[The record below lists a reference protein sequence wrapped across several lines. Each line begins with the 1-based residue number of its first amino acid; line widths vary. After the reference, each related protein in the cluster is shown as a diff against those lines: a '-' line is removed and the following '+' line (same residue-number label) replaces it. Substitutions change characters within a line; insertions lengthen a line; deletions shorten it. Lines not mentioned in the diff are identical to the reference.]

1 MKKSYSKSKLFFPSI
16 ILFSFLV
23 ASCDPDVEYE
33 KIVQNNSDYN
43 VKVLRGVGYW
53 YLDGTDTIFTPTDT
67 LTIYKNTSDVI
78 YRNGGIGGVYDY
90 QDCWPFIDP
99 MPMLVYYEDSVKL
112 IPNIHKM
119 NYWDF
124 RVIKQY
130 KNGGG
135 TCECRIILTNEIL
148 AE

>member
-1 MKKSYSKSKLFFPSI
+1 MKKAFLVFPSI
-16 ILFSFLV
+16 ILLAFF
-23 ASCDPDVEYE
+23 ATSCDPGVEYE
-33 KIVQNNSDYN
+33 KIIQNNSDYH
-43 VKVLRGVGYW
+43 VKVLRKINYW

-67 LTIYKNTSDVI
+67 LTIYKNTSEVV
-78 YRNGGIGGVYDY
+78 YRDGGIGGVYDY
-90 QDCWPFIDP
+90 QNCCPFIDP

-112 IPNIHKM
+112 IPNIHEM
-119 NYWDF
+119 NYWNF

-135 TCECRIILTNEIL
+135 ICECRMILTNEIL